1 MLRLVLI
8 GLAAGVFASLF
19 GVGGG
24 LVMVPLLIGLLAY
37 DARVAT
43 ATSLAAIIF
52 TATAGAAAHGAL
64 GNVHWTTA
72 VLVGLPAMAGV
83 WAGVELKSRISTR
96 NLSYAFAGLLVIVA
110 VRLVIG

>member
-1 MLRLVLI
+1 MI

-52 TATAGAAAHGAL
+52 TAAAGTAAHGVL

-72 VLVGLPAMAGV
+72 ILVGLPAMAGV
-83 WAGVELKSRISTR
+83 YAGVELKRRISSR
-96 NLSYAFAGLLVIVA
+96 SLSYAFAALLVAVA
-110 VRLVIG
+110 VRLVIS